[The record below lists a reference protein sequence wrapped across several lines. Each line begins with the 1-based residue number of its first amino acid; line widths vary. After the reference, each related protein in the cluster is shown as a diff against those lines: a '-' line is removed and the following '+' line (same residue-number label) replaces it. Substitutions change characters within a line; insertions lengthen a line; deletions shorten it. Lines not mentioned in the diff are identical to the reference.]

1 MSIKRFVV
9 QVVPVVLCWSAL
21 VPSAGSTEAEIFLSA
36 DAQPFHIGEAMPV
49 AVTVTNRSN
58 KDTVSYNHQRGDAER
73 KASGVIFS
81 LTDLAC
87 GCPVL
92 QRKKSGFAPN
102 PYTLEPKTAEVLRTD
117 LARLFAITNAGRYR
131 IEVRIV
137 DYVTLVR
144 RENGKVTYEYRTT
157 LDIKSPPMEF
167 EVRGVDAELAARVD
181 LLLKSGVRRE
191 IMEGLA
197 LLETARAELFRR
209 AAPSLPPLV
218 RSRDALVRAAAL
230 RVLLAR
236 AELTE
241 PLSDAELY
249 EALDAASREPD
260 GAIRLAAAKALAKV
274 RYPYQP
280 SRSNA
285 LYAFVTRRM
294 EPWVKEEPSAECR
307 RILVSEN
314 NLGLDT
320 MSGIIRGDPSP
331 QVRAAAVRRLSDFA
345 PGNLL
350 KVAGSFG
357 KLSGEVEMDGK
368 RQPLAAFVAEECARV
383 RARIDQTEGKGNVP
397 AQAPAR

>member
-1 MSIKRFVV
+1 MRTGVRICLTGICAAVCRFSEGAVE
-9 QVVPVVLCWSAL
+9 
-21 VPSAGSTEAEIFLSA
+21 AGVRLELNR
-36 DAQPFHIGEAMPV
+36 QPYYVGEDMPFSMI
-49 AVTVTNRSN
+49 VTNRSN
-58 KDTVSYNHQRGDAER
+58 RTWVSFEHQQGDPNRLRG
-73 KASGVIFS
+73 GIIFT
-81 LTDLAC
+81 LTDCGDGRDLIPTRDLGCSSSSVSPGAAEDRRCNLA
-87 GCPVL
+87 
-92 QRKKSGFAPN
+92 
-102 PYTLEPKTAEVLRTD
+102 Y
-117 LARLFAITNAGRYR
+117 LFSVTNAGCYRLQARILQYRYE
-131 IEVRIV
+131 IEVV
-137 DYVTLVR
+137 D
-144 RENGKVTYEYRTT
+144 GKDVAKISPL
-157 LDIKSPPMEF
+157 LDIQSPSVEF
-167 EVRGVDAELAARVD
+167 EVRGVDAELAARVEG
-181 LLLKSGVRRE
+181 LLKSGKRRE
-191 IMEGLA
+191 QMEGLA
-197 LLETARAELFRR
+197 LLATARAELFRR
-209 AAPSLPPLV
+209 AAPALPPLV
-218 RSRDALVRAAAL
+218 RSRDARVRAAAL

-236 AELTE
+236 VELTE

-249 EALDAASREPD
+249 EALDAASRESD
-260 GAIRLAAAKALAKV
+260 EAIRLAAAKALAKV
-274 RYPYQP
+274 RYPYRP

-285 LYAFVTRRM
+285 LYAFVNKRM

-307 RILVSEN
+307 RILVAEN

>member
-1 MSIKRFVV
+1 
-9 QVVPVVLCWSAL
+9 
-21 VPSAGSTEAEIFLSA
+21 
-36 DAQPFHIGEAMPV
+36 MPV
-49 AVTVTNRSN
+49 SVTVTNRNN

-87 GCPVL
+87 GRPVL

-102 PYTLEPKTAEVLRTD
+102 PYTLAPKTAEVLRTD

-137 DYVTLVR
+137 DYMTLVR
-144 RENGKVTYEYRTT
+144 RENGKVTCEYRTT

-167 EVRGVDAELAARVD
+167 EVRGVDTELAARVD
-181 LLLKSGVRRE
+181 LLLKSVKRRE

-197 LLETARAELFRR
+197 LLATARAELFRR
-209 AAPSLPPLV
+209 AASALPPLF

-236 AELTE
+236 VELTGAF
-241 PLSDAELY
+241 SDAELY
-249 EALDAASREPD
+249 EALDTASREPD
-260 GAIRLAAAKALAKV
+260 EAIRLAAAKAVPRAGRDLARGRILRTFIDKRMGPWIEGEASEDCRTCLV
-274 RYPYQP
+274 AE
-280 SRSNA
+280 NA
-285 LYAFVTRRM
+285 L
-294 EPWVKEEPSAECR
+294 K
-307 RILVSEN
+307 
-314 NLGLDT
+314 LDV
-320 MSGIIRGDPSP
+320 MAKIIRDDRSP

-350 KVAGSFG
+350 KVADSFG

-368 RQPLAAFVAEECARV
+368 RQPLSAFVAEELN
-383 RARIDQTEGKGNVP
+383 RARKRVEWANRK
-397 AQAPAR
+397 